1 MNIEENITRKSDLIN
16 NQSLSSYKNFVA
28 QQNHNVFKRFYNFLE
43 KERPARILEIGTGT
57 GGLTR
62 FLDLCAK
69 DLNLDM
75 PLISFEVNSS
85 PWHQEMVD
93 DGIDVRIENIFS
105 EDYSC
110 ITDDIIKF
118 IQEDG
123 LTIVL
128 CDGGD
133 KISEFNCISKYL
145 KVGDI
150 IMAHDFAPNKN
161 YFENYMNRKIWNWME
176 IQDSDIDECCEKQN
190 LVPYKEGEF
199 LSVAWVCKKK
209 DR

>member
-16 NQSLSSYKNFVA
+16 NESLSAYGNFVA
-28 QQNHNVFKRFYNFLE
+28 QQNHNAFKRFYKFLE
-43 KERPARILEIGTGT
+43 TDRPSRILEIGTGL

-62 FLDLCAK
+62 FLDLCVK
-69 DLNLDM
+69 ELKLDTKI
-75 PLISFEVNSS
+75 ISFDVNECS
-85 PWHQEMVD
+85 WHQEMVD

-105 EDYSC
+105 EDYSH
-110 ITDDIIKF
+110 IDETIVNF
-118 IQEDG
+118 IQEEG

-133 KISEFNCISKYL
+133 KTSEFNCISKHL

-150 IMAHDFAPNKN
+150 IMAHDFAPNRQ

-176 IQDSDIDECCEKQN
+176 IQDSDIDECCEKEK
-190 LVPYKEGEF
+190 LVPYMEGEF
-199 LSVAWVCKKK
+199 LSVAWVCKRKE
-209 DR
+209 